1 MESIQEFTRNITVS
15 TNAGKSTNNKAKQVK
30 QPKENNKVNEPC
42 QPIKDTQDIQKA
54 KEYLFYKEGRY
65 SITNKRDYAIFVLMI
80 NVARRA
86 GDILN
91 LTVGDILNNNGT
103 FKKEIWTKT
112 EKRGKKEVISLSSS
126 AQSALSLYFK
136 QHPEILSDKDNG
148 LFPSRQSG
156 NKSMGYNN
164 LYAIYKDIESK
175 INDDKTDNNKLRLST
190 HSARK
195 TWAFQTVIRNKDN
208 RYIIKQVS
216 HTLGHDSEETTSHYL
231 GFDTEETIKLFQN
244 NGL

>member
-1 MESIQEFTRNITVS
+1 MNTLLKPKINIKMS
-15 TNAGKSTNNKAKQVK
+15 TYTKQINKRSQIK
-30 QPKENNKVNEPC
+30 EPC
-42 QPIKDTQDIQKA
+42 QPIKDLQDIQKA

-86 GDILN
+86 GDILK
-91 LTVGDILNNNGT
+91 LTVGDVLNKNGA
-103 FKKEIWTKT
+103 FKKEIWMIT
-112 EKRGKKEVISLSSS
+112 EKRKKQEVISLSPS
-126 AQSALSLYFK
+126 AQEALTLYFEE
-136 QHPEILSDKDNG
+136 HPEILSDRNNG

-164 LYAIYKDIESK
+164 LYAIYKNIENK
-175 INDDKTDNNKLRLST
+175 INENKDENNKTHIST

-195 TWAFQTVIRNKDN
+195 TWAYQTVMKNKDN

-216 HTLGHDSEETTSHYL
+216 HTLGHNSEETTSHYL